1 VGNVFQL
8 KTKYSTPFGLTY
20 ADVHGE
26 KKEVCMGC
34 YGIGISRLMGILAEV
49 YHDEK
54 GLMWPNA
61 VAPFR
66 VHLVALYGTD
76 MEKNNEIEK
85 HAQKVYTQLQK
96 ENVEVLFDDR
106 KNMSAGEKFAESD
119 LLGIPWRLVI
129 SAKTQDQIEIKKR
142 NETSTK
148 LVSIEEVQTLVG
160 VL

>member
-1 VGNVFQL
+1 
-8 KTKYSTPFGLTY
+8 
-20 ADVHGE
+20 
-26 KKEVCMGC
+26 
-34 YGIGISRLMGILAEV
+34 
-49 YHDEK
+49 
-54 GLMWPNA
+54 
-61 VAPFR
+61 
-66 VHLVALYGTD
+66 

-148 LVSIEEVQTLVG
+148 LVSIEEVQTLVR